1 MIPRLK
7 NEYEKKIID
16 DLQKKFSMKNKY
28 MVPKF
33 IKVVLNMGLG
43 LDANDKKKLQNCIED
58 MSLISGQKPIVTKF
72 KKSISNF
79 KTRKGTT
86 AGVKVTLRSNRM
98 YEFIDRLVNIAL
110 PRIKDFQGLS
120 VNGFDTF
127 GNYSFGIKEHII
139 FPEINFDKVDRIRGM
154 DITLV
159 TNSKNK
165 KFTFALLE
173 SMNFPFNKQK
183 KNKEIN
189 WGTMAKTSSIQR
201 NLKRI
206 RLAKKFLKKRE
217 NLKKIIKNRKLPLED
232 RFAAQLKLAKIP
244 RNSSKTRI
252 RNRCEITGRP
262 HGFYRKLK
270 ISRIAL
276 RDLASKGKIPGMT
289 KSSW

>member
-7 NEYEKKIID
+7 EQYDKKIVI
-16 DLQKKFSMKNKY
+16 DLQKKFSMKNKL
-28 MVPKF
+28 MVPRMT
-33 IKVVLNMGLG
+33 KVVLNMGLG
-43 LDANDKKKLQNCIED
+43 LDANDKKIVQNSLED
-58 MSLISGQKPIVTKF
+58 VSLISGQKPIITKF

-79 KTRKGTT
+79 KTRKGTA
-86 AGVKVTLRSNRM
+86 AGIKVTLRSNKM

-110 PRIKDFQGLS
+110 PRIKDFRGLS
-120 VNGFDTF
+120 MSGFDNF
-127 GNYSFGIKEHII
+127 GNYSLGIKEHII
-139 FPEINFDKVDRIRGM
+139 FPEIDFDKVNQIRGM

-159 TNSKNK
+159 TTGRDK
-165 KFTFALLE
+165 KTTLALLE
-173 SMNFPFNKQK
+173 AMNFPFIK
-183 KNKEIN
+183 KIEKKGIN
-189 WGTMAKTSSIQR
+189 WGDMAKTSAIQR

-206 RLAKKFLKKRE
+206 RLVKKFLKKRE
-217 NLKKIIKNRKLPLED
+217 SLKKIIKNKKLPLEE

-244 RNSSKTRI
+244 RNSAKVRI

-262 HGFYRKLK
+262 HGVYRKLK